1 MIKTGGNSRGGSS
14 PFVPSLGFL
23 ALLVAHIVLPFASPF
38 AVGTYAS
45 TTSATTN
52 LGASSALHHLR
63 PSGLGA
69 SSGLTATLTADEIQA
84 SGLQQRS
91 PLLSRVLSHLNPA
104 GSRNASTAWKS
115 GEYNATLVSK
125 LLFSYASPLV
135 DLASVR
141 ELEESDAFAIPK
153 SHKMG
158 SAVPQLSSI
167 YHQCRAKA
175 RRTIEQDRAKGGD
188 DEAVASE
195 SGTLLQALIL
205 HQRQTLVVTGILRL
219 ANTAIQAFPALL
231 IARLL
236 RLVESGD
243 RDPVRKSL
251 LAVVALVGVLS
262 VKMIIENQYFHR
274 VVDMATQV
282 RGSLGG
288 LIFDKS
294 LRLPTGG
301 EGGRESRDSKTS
313 LGDGGV
319 LNLMQSDASV
329 LESTAMQLHTIWDGP
344 LQIIMYTSLLFRYL
358 GPSVLWGIGVLL
370 LVIPLNSTT
379 LRILNSM
386 RRFENEAKD
395 ARTKRTT
402 EAISNMKLLKLQGWE
417 NSFADDIN
425 RYRREEL
432 LRRSSRG
439 VIRAL
444 NQAISNAVP
453 ALVLVVTLMAYAK
466 SGRPI
471 VASTIFTAISLFNQL
486 RFRKL
491 PLRYC
496 ASPLQQSCLQSAPQ
510 PFSFTL
516 CSLIPSPAGRVPFV
530 ESRHTLPRK
539 KLRRTCNPWRR
550 SMVAE
555 PSR

>member
-1 MIKTGGNSRGGSS
+1 MEKFGGNNRVRSS
-14 PFVPSLGFL
+14 PCVSSLGFL

-52 LGASSALHHLR
+52 LGASSAPHLHRRR
-63 PSGLGA
+63 PRLEA
-69 SSGLTATLTADEIQA
+69 SSGSTTTLAKEEVHTSGARQR
-84 SGLQQRS
+84 SGLLRK
-91 PLLSRVLSHLNPA
+91 VLAYWNRGDGA
-104 GSRNASTAWKS
+104 DASLAWKS
-115 GEYNATLVSK
+115 GEKNATLVSR
-125 LLFSYASPLV
+125 LLFSYASSLV
-135 DLASVR
+135 DLASER
-141 ELEESDAFAIPK
+141 ELEESDAFCIPK
-153 SHKMG
+153 THKMG
-158 SAVPQLSSI
+158 SAVPHLTSI
-167 YHQCRAKA
+167 YHKCRSKA

-195 SGTLLQALIL
+195 SGTLLHALIL
-205 HQRQTLVVTGILRL
+205 HQRRTLIVTGILRFV
-219 ANTAIQAFPALL
+219 NTAIQAFPALL
-231 IARLL
+231 IARIL

-251 LAVVALVGVLS
+251 LAVVALVTVLTA
-262 VKMIIENQYFHR
+262 KMITENQYFHR

-301 EGGRESRDSKTS
+301 EGGRVSRDSKTA

-319 LNLMQSDASV
+319 LNLMQSDASI
-329 LESTAMQLHTIWDGP
+329 LESTTMQLHTIWDGP
-344 LQIIMYTSLLFRYL
+344 LQIIMYTALLFRYL
-358 GPSVLWGIGVLL
+358 GPSVLWGIGVLI
-370 LVIPLNSTT
+370 LVIPLNSAT
-379 LRILNSM
+379 LRILNNM

-417 NSFADDIN
+417 NSFADDIKMH
-425 RYRREEL
+425 RHEEL
-432 LRRSSRG
+432 VRRSSRG

-453 ALVLVVTLMAYAK
+453 ALVLVVTLTAYAK

-491 PLRYC
+491 PPCYSTRRRRL
-496 ASPLQQSCLQSAPQ
+496 SIS
-510 PFSFTL
+510 PFSPPT
-516 CSLIPSPAGRVPFV
+516 PPPPPHTSPFL
-530 ESRHTLPRK
+530 LPD
-539 KLRRTCNPWRR
+539 
-550 SMVAE
+550 AH
-555 PSR
+555 

>member
-1 MIKTGGNSRGGSS
+1 MYVRLLSCVLSGKANPYINCIYTFAIYIYNNKNIRNSHLTSDFSKNCSMATTSGSSRGGTS
-14 PFVPSLGFL
+14 PFVSSLGLL

-45 TTSATTN
+45 TTSASSN
-52 LGASSALHHLR
+52 LGSSSASASLHRRR
-63 PSGLGA
+63 PRLDA
-69 SSGLTATLTADEIQA
+69 SSGLASKSAEETLHSPGA
-84 SGLQQRS
+84 QQRS
-91 PLLSRVLSHLNPA
+91 PLLRKVLTYLNRGVAPDA
-104 GSRNASTAWKS
+104 ALVWKS
-115 GEYNATLVSK
+115 GEYNATLLSQ

-141 ELEESDAFAIPK
+141 ELEESDAFCIPL
-153 SHKMG
+153 SHKMR
-158 SAVPQLSSI
+158 SAVPHLTSI
-167 YHQCRAKA
+167 YNRCRSKT
-175 RRTIEQDRAKGGD
+175 RMTIEQDRANGR
-188 DEAVASE
+188 DEEAAASE

-205 HQRQTLVVTGILRL
+205 HQRRTLIVTGILRL
-219 ANTAIQAFPALL
+219 VNTLIQAFPALL
-231 IARLL
+231 IARIL

-251 LAVVALVGVLS
+251 QAVIALVSVLS
-262 VKMIIENQYFHR
+262 AKMITENQYFHR

-301 EGGRESRDSKTS
+301 DGGRVSTDGKPP

-319 LNLMQSDASV
+319 LNLMQSDASL

-344 LQIIMYTSLLFRYL
+344 LQIIMYTALLFRYL

-370 LVIPLNSTT
+370 LVIPLNSAT
-379 LRILNSM
+379 LRILNKM
-386 RRFENEAKD
+386 RGFENEAKD
-395 ARTKRTT
+395 ARTKRTI

-417 NSFADDIN
+417 NSFADDIKSH
-425 RYRREEL
+425 RREEL
-432 LRRSSRG
+432 FRRSSRG

-453 ALVLVVTLMAYAK
+453 ALVLVVTLTAYAK

-491 PLRYC
+491 LPQCYC
-496 ASPLQQSCLQSAPQ
+496 NARLHYS
-510 PFSFTL
+510 
-516 CSLIPSPAGRVPFV
+516 
-530 ESRHTLPRK
+530 K
-539 KLRRTCNPWRR
+539 
-550 SMVAE
+550 
-555 PSR
+555 